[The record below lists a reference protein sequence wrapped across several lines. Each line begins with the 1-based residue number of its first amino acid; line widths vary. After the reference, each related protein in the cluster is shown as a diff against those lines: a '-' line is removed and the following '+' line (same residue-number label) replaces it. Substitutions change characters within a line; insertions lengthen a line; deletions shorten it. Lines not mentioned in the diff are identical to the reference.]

1 MIQKLLSNTQMIWMI
16 FKKILKNRIQIKN
29 EKQLYLSIWLLIYLV
44 IKNLICN
51 LIVTELFLRG
61 RKLNI
66 YLVFIT
72 QSYFSVPKNI
82 RLNSTHYFVTKIR
95 NKKELQQISFNHA
108 SDIDF
113 MNLYQKFT
121 EKPYFLVI
129 DTTIA

>member
-82 RLNSTHYFVTKIR
+82 RINSTHYFVMKIR
-95 NKKELQQISFNHA
+95 NKEELQQISFNHA